1 MADKSFGI
9 HAFGPADV
17 LLQAQKTA
25 QQDLRNTNID
35 TGSIVALPAEETD
48 SALNSSDTASA
59 DDVESKKDENQK
71 VLMPEP
77 VLSESVHA
85 DDAAQEPKAHKKR
98 GRKPKNQD
106 VSNSSSEESHDSGI
120 KSGSADIQ
128 LDFTAETVSEGGK
141 PSLNGKN
148 TGRNKDVSAQDAFT
162 DVLFQNAHGDTI
174 SYNALVAKIEQT
186 TGRSRS
192 DLKIYV
198 KPSEERIYYI
208 SDTLVGSIPI
218 F

>member
-35 TGSIVALPAEETD
+35 TGSVVALPAEEAD

-71 VLMPEP
+71 AIMPEP

-85 DDAAQEPKAHKKR
+85 DDATQEPKPHKKR

-106 VSNSSSEESHDSGI
+106 ASNSSSEESHDSGI
-120 KSGSADIQ
+120 KSGLADIQ

-148 TGRNKDVSAQDAFT
+148 TGRNKDAGTT
-162 DVLFQNAHGDTI
+162 DVLFQNAHGDTV
-174 SYNALVAKIEQT
+174 SYNELVAKIERV

-208 SDTLVGSIPI
+208 SDTLIGSIPI